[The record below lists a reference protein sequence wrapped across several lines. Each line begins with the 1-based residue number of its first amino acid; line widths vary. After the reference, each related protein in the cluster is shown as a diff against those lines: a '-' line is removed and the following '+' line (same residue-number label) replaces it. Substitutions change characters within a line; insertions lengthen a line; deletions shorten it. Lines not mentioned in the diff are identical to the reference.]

1 MNTQSPVTVL
11 IAGTLAFPAGN
22 REQALAETAELVR
35 QTRTQAGCVNYVWAA
50 DPTSATTVYVY
61 EKWASIE
68 ALAAH
73 LSGPFYQKMLGALGA
88 YGVDDIAISKY
99 KVAVEEP
106 VYDPQGRPRA
116 DFFTE

>member
-1 MNTQSPVTVL
+1 MKAQTVL
-11 IAGTLAFPAGN
+11 VAGTLAFPSGN
-22 REQALAETAELVR
+22 REQALAETAALVE
-35 QTRTQAGCVNYVWAA
+35 QTRTQGGCMNYVWAP
-50 DPTSATTVYVY
+50 DPTSATTVFVF

-68 ALAAH
+68 AFAAH

-88 YGVDDIAISKY
+88 YGVSDVAISKY
-99 KVAVEEP
+99 KVALEEP